1 MNRVRHSHL
10 VLILLTLIGARAAF
24 PQSTPT
30 THGLSLPVK
39 DVSAPGSPLTA
50 SGNVSFHV
58 VMSATNIDSQCALSV
73 TVLNRSPKP
82 ILAYELKLVAMPDYG
97 TGIQRST
104 HVENFFR
111 NSLLMSGLSDQTE
124 RPALS
129 TGTIPVKVGS
139 PPLARTPE
147 ATVEIVF
154 VQFADGSKFGKS
166 PWGDGLTAAR
176 KALLTQL
183 QSFKQTYADGGGNSL
198 STSVQSAAGLDYPW
212 IENKFEMLRIKSII
226 DANGAEAA
234 AVYIENS
241 ITAAVQHQAAM

>member
-1 MNRVRHSHL
+1 MQVL

-30 THGLSLPVK
+30 THDLSLLVK

-58 VMSATNIDSQCALSV
+58 VMSATNIDTQCAFSV
-73 TVLNRSPKP
+73 TVLNRFPKP
-82 ILAYELKLVAMPDYG
+82 ILAYELKLDAMPDYG
-97 TGIQRST
+97 IGIQHST
-104 HVENFFR
+104 QRDNFFR
-111 NSLLMSGLSDQTE
+111 INSLLMSGLSDETE
-124 RPALS
+124 SPALS
-129 TGTIPVKVGS
+129 TATIPIKAGS

-154 VQFADGSKFGKS
+154 VEFADGSKFGKS

-198 STSVQSAAGLDYPW
+198 RTSVQSAAGLDYPW

-226 DANGAEAA
+226 DANGPEA
-234 AVYIENS
+234 AVYIQNS
-241 ITAAVQHQAAM
+241 ITTAAQR